1 MLASKLRPVSRHAG
15 GSLLRSAKGILPK
28 ATTTTTIGSDATRFI
43 STAQTEEFQKQGI
56 LDDQG
61 LTVFDTLHEM
71 QVNSCK
77 VFTQNELFGTY
88 DEPSNSFLFMTYD
101 EYNQKV
107 NQCRALLKDL
117 GTCGK
122 LGRNK
127 KRITQEC
134 PCVFSIAHSL
144 FH

>member
-1 MLASKLRPVSRHAG
+1 MLASKLRPVSQRV
-15 GSLLRSAKGILPK
+15 GSSLSRSAKGILPK
-28 ATTTTTIGSDATRFI
+28 AAATTTTAASDARFI
-43 STAQTEEFQKQGI
+43 STAQVEEFQKQGI

-77 VFTQNELFGTY
+77 VFTENELFGTY

-117 GTCGK
+117 GTW
-122 LGRNK
+122 
-127 KRITQEC
+127 
-134 PCVFSIAHSL
+134 
-144 FH
+144 